1 MKKCQDCRANY
12 KNQIK
17 MKLQLNRNEMLERF
31 GLFFKDPNQTIDEAT
46 INMTDLEAMDDNQLL
61 TIYKAFD
68 L

>member
-17 MKLQLNRNEMLERF
+17 MKLQLNRNEILERF
-31 GLFFKDPNQTIDEAT
+31 GLFFKDTNQTIDEAT